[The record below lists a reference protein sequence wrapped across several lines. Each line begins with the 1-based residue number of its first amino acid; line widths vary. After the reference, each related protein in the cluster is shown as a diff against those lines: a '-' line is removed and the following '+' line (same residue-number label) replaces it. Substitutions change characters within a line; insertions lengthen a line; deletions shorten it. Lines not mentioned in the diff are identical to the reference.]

1 MAEPMKIR
9 ARLAGDL
16 LDLRVLTPHPM
27 ETGLRK
33 DAQSGR
39 PIAPHFIQKISIA
52 LNGTH
57 VLEAQTGTAI
67 SRNPV
72 FGFKLKGVK
81 SGDKLSITWVDN
93 RGDTRSDETVVE

>member
-33 DAQSGR
+33 DA
-39 PIAPHFIQKISIA
+39 
-52 LNGTH
+52 
-57 VLEAQTGTAI
+57 
-67 SRNPV
+67 
-72 FGFKLKGVK
+72 
-81 SGDKLSITWVDN
+81 
-93 RGDTRSDETVVE
+93 